1 MVASQD
7 ALGPPPLSP
16 VPATKLLVGAKPST
30 PASRNSLEKKMND
43 MMQVELQ
50 PMLAKLTLL
59 YHKAPSASASLLVGA
74 VADDALGVAST
85 NVAHVGPT
93 LHSS

>member
-1 MVASQD
+1 
-7 ALGPPPLSP
+7 
-16 VPATKLLVGAKPST
+16 
-30 PASRNSLEKKMND
+30 MND

-74 VADDALGVAST
+74 VAGDALGVAST
-85 NVAHVGPT
+85 NVAHVGLT